1 MVLTALF
8 WAVSL
13 LTVNINLVAAQS
25 TAKAAGVLFGE
36 TFDDARLTER
46 GWYDGRTFAIS
57 REGPRAGAGCIEYRW
72 KSGTTMPER
81 SSALRRQFE
90 PTETVYLRFY
100 VKLSPG
106 WGWTGRSYHPH
117 LVHVL
122 TTENDKYHGPAAS
135 HLTLY
140 IEPQEG
146 KLRLAAQDIQNQ
158 DKPHGLTQGPLRG
171 GYNGTFYDSKDVL
184 FTDDAWHCVE
194 AMFKLNSLDRDRVN
208 KDGIVRGW
216 FDGKLVV
223 ERTDVVLRSTDFPN
237 MKFNQFLLAPYFGPG
252 LLPHEQTLWIDE
264 LAVGTERLGP
274 IVQEA
279 GTAAPRPAPPQSSP
293 ESQRPMRVAA
303 AQPRN
308 RTIDFRL
315 KSDAALAEVD
325 RSLAELVQ
333 LVRKAG
339 EAGCDA
345 LALPEDTLGLLKWET
360 ANPDSLSEVLPEAVR
375 RMLDRLGRAAA
386 DHRMYLVLCNDVI
399 ETDGRVYNTSFLL
412 GRDGKEVGRYHKVN
426 LPLSEQSRARG
437 HRFPV
442 FPTPDLGTVGMLICY
457 DMVFPE
463 AARCLAL
470 EGADV
475 VFHPTLGGA
484 AIGDEDI
491 SLAAFRTRAVD
502 NFIYLVVA
510 MRGHGSMIISPQGK
524 LVATAKGPDA
534 LAIAEI
540 DPSSG
545 REGGDAFNT
554 QPDMRGRLFRERVPE
569 AYKILTDPDP
579 PALAKVPSNVSR
591 DEAIRIMAT
600 VLTTGEERF
609 NEAQALARAG
619 KKEEAIRIFEQL
631 CKECRTSW
639 IDRAARERLKTLRAS
654 SESQSPKDP

>member
-1 MVLTALF
+1 MTLTTAF
-8 WAVSL
+8 WAAAFL
-13 LTVNINLVAAQS
+13 LTSNGTSGPVAAGS
-25 TAKAAGVLFGE
+25 ADRATGVLFGE

-57 REGPRAGAGCIEYRW
+57 REGTRAGGGCIEYHW
-72 KSGTTMPER
+72 KPGTTTPER
-81 SSALRRQFE
+81 SSGLRRLFE
-90 PTETVYLRFY
+90 PTDTVYLRFY
-100 VKLSPG
+100 IKLSPG

-117 LVHVL
+117 LMHLL

-194 AMFKLNSLDRDRVN
+194 AMFKLNSLDPDRDRAN
-208 KDGIVRGW
+208 GDGIVRR
-216 FDGKLVV
+216 LVRRQARRGAYGRGPPLDRFPEHEIQSV
-223 ERTDVVLRSTDFPN
+223 PARPLLR
-237 MKFNQFLLAPYFGPG
+237 A
-252 LLPHEQTLWIDE
+252 
-264 LAVGTERLGP
+264 
-274 IVQEA
+274 
-279 GTAAPRPAPPQSSP
+279 RPAPARADLVDRRAGGRDRAVGADRAGSRLRRASRSASGFAGEQA
-293 ESQRPMRVAA
+293 PMRVAA

-315 KSDAALAEVD
+315 RSDAALAEVD

-360 ANPDSLSEVLPEAVR
+360 ANPESLGEVLPEAVR

-386 DHRMYLVLCNDVI
+386 DHRMYLVLCNDVV

-412 GRDGKEVGRYHKVN
+412 GRDGKEIGRYHKVN
-426 LPLSEQSRARG
+426 LPLAEQSRARG
-437 HRFPV
+437 RRFPV

-510 MRGHGSMIISPQGK
+510 MRGQGSMIISPQGK
-524 LVATAKGPDA
+524 VVATAKGPDA

-540 DPSSG
+540 DPSGG

-554 QPDMRGRLFRERVPE
+554 QARHAGPAVPRTRAGGLRHPHRSGPARARQGPVERDQGRGHSHHGDGPDHRRGTIQRSSRPSRGLARRKRRSGSSSDSARNAAPPGSTALRGR
-569 AYKILTDPDP
+569 D
-579 PALAKVPSNVSR
+579 
-591 DEAIRIMAT
+591 
-600 VLTTGEERF
+600 
-609 NEAQALARAG
+609 
-619 KKEEAIRIFEQL
+619 
-631 CKECRTSW
+631 
-639 IDRAARERLKTLRAS
+639 
-654 SESQSPKDP
+654 